1 MKKLFLMGWM
11 ACATLFFASC
21 NNDDDNTASSY
32 PFQVRFT
39 DAAGDYD
46 AVNID
51 VKSVQVHTSGN
62 ANDNDNGWSTLNTNA
77 RVYDLVRLT
86 NGKDTVLADAVLP
99 YGKISQIRLVLGDNN
114 TVMVDSVLHPLKTPS
129 AQQSG
134 LKIKVNETLTE
145 GVTYVLTL
153 DFDASRSIVK
163 KGNGDYSLKPVI
175 RAFTTATSGAIKG
188 IATPA
193 GTSANVWAIMGT
205 DTFGTMTSSTGN
217 FLIPGLKAGTYS
229 VVFQVPSMN
238 NKIITKS
245 ASVVVGSVTDMGT
258 IDLNQ

>member
-1 MKKLFLMGWM
+1 MRKLLLITWM
-11 ACATLFFASC
+11 ACTTLFFVSC
-21 NNDDDNTASSY
+21 NNDDNNGTASY

-39 DAAGDYD
+39 DAAGDYES
-46 AVNID
+46 VNID

-62 ANDNDNGWSTLNTNA
+62 ANDNDNGWTTLATNA
-77 RVYDLVRLT
+77 RIYDLVRLT
-86 NGKDTVLADAVLP
+86 NGKDTVLADATLP

-114 TVMVDSVLHPLKTPS
+114 TVTVDNNTYDLKTPS

-188 IATPA
+188 NVTPA
-193 GTSANVWAIMGT
+193 GTMANVWA
-205 DTFGTMTSSTGN
+205 
-217 FLIPGLKAGTYS
+217 
-229 VVFQVPSMN
+229 
-238 NKIITKS
+238 
-245 ASVVVGSVTDMGT
+245 
-258 IDLNQ
+258 